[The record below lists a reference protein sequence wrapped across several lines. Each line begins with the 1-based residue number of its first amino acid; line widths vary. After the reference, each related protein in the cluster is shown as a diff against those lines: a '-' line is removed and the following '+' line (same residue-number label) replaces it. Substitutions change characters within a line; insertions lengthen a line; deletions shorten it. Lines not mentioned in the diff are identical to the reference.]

1 MAFNPL
7 DEIRSFAW
15 LVKALWYSIRSSYWY
30 LPALM
35 MLSAIIL
42 SFLMIYIDYSILQ
55 SDWIKS
61 FDWFTLK
68 TPDGARAL
76 LSTVAGSMITVAGVV
91 FSITI
96 VALTLASG
104 QFGPRLLENFM
115 RDRGNQIVLG
125 TFIATFIY
133 CLLLLLII
141 RGGDNSFVPQLSITF
156 ALVLAVL
163 SISVLIYFIDHAAKS
178 IQVSNVIDVAK
189 RNLDSIVEEMFPEK
203 IGHGRKE
210 FSSWWIAPGGL
221 PPDLNEESGPV
232 RTGSSGY
239 LRVMDINRLMGLSSS
254 RNLIL
259 KIEYKPGDF
268 VVEGRPLAYV
278 WPKSK
283 LDEDLKNDIKGSFI
297 LGKRRTSEQD
307 AKYAIDQIVE
317 IAVRALSPGIND
329 PFTAIMCI
337 DNLTSALCIVAG
349 RSIPLAFRYD
359 KQNQLRVITKAIT
372 FTNLLDASFNQ
383 IRQYSQSSASVTIRL
398 MEAIAVIAEEV
409 SREEDKEALL
419 RHAGMIKRGSDSGL
433 PEELDRK
440 NVEERYCKV
449 LELLGAKES

>member
-1 MAFNPL
+1 
-7 DEIRSFAW
+7 
-15 LVKALWYSIRSSYWY
+15 
-30 LPALM
+30 
-35 MLSAIIL
+35 
-42 SFLMIYIDYSILQ
+42 MIYIDYSILQ

-61 FDWFTLK
+61 FDWFNLK

-189 RNLDSIVEEMFPEK
+189 SNLDNIVEEMFPEK
-203 IGHGRKE
+203 IGHRRKE
-210 FSSWWIAPGGL
+210 FSSWWIAPEDL

-239 LRVMDINRLMGLSSS
+239 IRVMDINRLMGLSSS
-254 RNLIL
+254 RDLIL

-278 WPKSK
+278 WPKSN

-349 RSIPLAFRYD
+349 RNIPSAFRYD

-383 IRQYSQSSASVTIRL
+383 IRQYSQSSASITIRL
-398 MEAIAVIAEEV
+398 MEAIAVIAEAV

-440 NVEERYCKV
+440 DVEEKYSKV
-449 LELLGAKES
+449 LELLGAKESLNLIRNG